1 VTKIL
6 DTAGTLQLIDTGR
19 RCSVRSVRILRVHCT
34 KGCGG
39 DTLLH
44 DAIVAPY
51 WNTVKMMSG
60 YHQGCDP
67 NSIWNK
73 DPAGAKLQHDAL
85 KAQSLIGVP
94 AGACIACDEISCTGA
109 EAKAAPKKEVPRA

>member
-6 DTAGTLQLIDTGR
+6 ETAGTLQLIDTGR
-19 RCSVRSVRILRVHCT
+19 RCSVRNVRILLVHCT
-34 KGCGG
+34 KGCG

-67 NSIWNK
+67 NSLWNK

-109 EAKAAPKKEVPRA
+109 EAKATPKKEVPRA